1 MGVHRRFPPTHEG
14 ARAARRFVASFLA
27 GQRVVAQ
34 LGDDACL
41 LTSELV
47 TNAALHA
54 RTAFTL
60 GVELSDEKL
69 RITVAEDPGPLPPV
83 RPLLVS
89 AEGGRGLAL
98 VAAVASSWGC
108 APEGDGKSV
117 WFELRRS
124 SRDGPNETLC

>member
-1 MGVHRRFPPTHEG
+1 V
-14 ARAARRFVASFLA
+14 
-27 GQRVVAQ
+27 
-34 LGDDACL
+34 
-41 LTSELV
+41 
-47 TNAALHA
+47 LHA
-54 RTAFTL
+54 GTAFTL

-69 RITVAEDPGPLPPV
+69 RITVAEGHPGPLPPV

-98 VAAVASSWGC
+98 VAAVASSWGW

-124 SRDGPNETLC
+124 FRDGPNQTVC